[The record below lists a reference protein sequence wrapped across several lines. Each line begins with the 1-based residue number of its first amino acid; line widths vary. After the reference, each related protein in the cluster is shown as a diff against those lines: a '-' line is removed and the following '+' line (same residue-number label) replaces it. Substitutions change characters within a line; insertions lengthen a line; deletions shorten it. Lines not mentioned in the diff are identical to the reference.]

1 MHRARHRYIH
11 GFLLALCFAAAL
23 LSLDSLSAQDSAI
36 PGKKNPMASENAK
49 RGMSQF
55 QQSCAMCHGSEAKGG
70 SGPNLIDSSLVRH
83 DENGNLIGKV
93 VRDGRPEKGMPSFSS
108 FSDAQV
114 ADLIAFLH
122 AAIEA
127 SDNRSAGGP
136 ARGYSLKQL
145 LSGNVET
152 GKQFFN
158 GQGKCATCHSPV
170 GDLAGI
176 AKKYSPLELE
186 ARILYPPDQTRTGV
200 VSLPSGE
207 KVKGKIL
214 HLDAFHVAI
223 LDANGQYRSWP
234 LDGKVKV
241 QVEDPLEGH
250 LELLNIYNDKDIHD
264 LFAYLETLQ

>member
-1 MHRARHRYIH
+1 MHRPRDWYTHC
-11 GFLLALCFAAAL
+11 LLLVLCFAAAL
-23 LSLDSLSAQDSAI
+23 LSLVSLSAQDIAI
-36 PGKKNPMASENAK
+36 PGKKNPLASENAQ
-49 RGMSQF
+49 RGMNQF

-93 VRDGRPEKGMPSFSS
+93 IRDGRLERGMPSFSS

-114 ADLIAFLH
+114 ADLVAFLH
-122 AAIEA
+122 AMVEA

-145 LSGNVET
+145 LTGNVEA

-158 GQGKCATCHSPV
+158 GEGKCASCHSPV
-170 GDLAGI
+170 KDLAGV
-176 AKKYSPLELE
+176 AKKYSPLELI
-186 ARILYPPDQTRTGV
+186 ARILYPPDQSQTGV

-214 HLDAFHVAI
+214 HLDAFYVAI

-234 LDGKVKV
+234 LEGKVKV
-241 QVEDPLEGH
+241 EVEDPLEGH
-250 LELLNIYNDKDIHD
+250 LKLLNIYTDKDIHD

>member
-1 MHRARHRYIH
+1 MHRPRHRYTRWLPL
-11 GFLLALCFAAAL
+11 GLCFTAAL
-23 LSLDSLSAQDSAI
+23 LSLVSLSAQDIAI
-36 PGKKNPMASENAK
+36 PGKKNPMASENAQ
-49 RGMSQF
+49 RGMKQF
-55 QQSCAMCHGSEAKGG
+55 QQSCAMCHGTEAKGG

-93 VRDGRPEKGMPSFSS
+93 IRDGRPEKGMPSFSS

-114 ADLIAFLH
+114 ADLVACLH

-145 LSGNVET
+145 LTGNVEA

-158 GQGKCATCHSPV
+158 GEGKCATCHSPSR
-170 GDLAGI
+170 DLAGI
-176 AKKYSPLELE
+176 AKKYSPLELID
-186 ARILYPPDQTRTGV
+186 RILYPPDQTKTAV

-207 KVKGKIL
+207 KIKGKLL
-214 HLDAFHVAI
+214 HLDAFYVAI

-234 LDGKVKV
+234 LEDKVTV
-241 QVEDPLEGH
+241 EVEDPLKGH